1 MHILDLYLKNSSGK
15 RCRIPAYSWR
25 WWLFTVGGAIL
36 GAAGLYLYTVLLALA
51 CGY

>member
-1 MHILDLYLKNSSGK
+1 MHELDLYLTNSSGK
-15 RCRIPAYSWR
+15 RCRIPAGSWR
-25 WWLFTVGGAIL
+25 WWFFTVGAAIL